1 MKSANS
7 VSTYLGIIRWNNLTK
22 RYPLKASR
30 DSVNVPTASPPW
42 IFCSSTCYLL
52 RPLWH
57 SWPIFYIPIF
67 GLALQKLFLACR
79 FLNGTLAGKSI
90 ATSRHYAVG
99 VIAFFFVAAVCL
111 NSRMG
116 RSRIKKA
123 ALRTLRRQCGQKGG
137 SAAAGG
143 GSSAKTVQKKI
154 RLLELRGSS
163 EIPSHDF
170 MHSPK
175 KESTVRS
182 RNGLI
187 LDLRAF
193 VIESV
198 RGIFAVW
205 IFV

>member
-1 MKSANS
+1 M
-7 VSTYLGIIRWNNLTK
+7 
-22 RYPLKASR
+22 
-30 DSVNVPTASPPW
+30 D
-42 IFCSSTCYLL
+42 F
-52 RPLWH
+52 
-57 SWPIFYIPIF
+57 
-67 GLALQKLFLACR
+67 LFLDMLLASTSLAFMANFLYSYIWPGSPKAIPCLPVFEWDPCR
-79 FLNGTLAGKSI
+79 EV
-90 ATSRHYAVG
+90 HYNFQALCG
-99 VIAFFFVAAVCL
+99 WGYCIFFVAAVCL